1 LSLTAVENV
10 TDKVRHIRRSGHS
23 VMHSF
28 AGRDARCHADAGGA
42 GTGCLY
48 QHQLLLQAAG
58 GLLRL
63 ASVQRATLDSLTK

>member
-1 LSLTAVENV
+1 
-10 TDKVRHIRRSGHS
+10 
-23 VMHSF
+23 MHSF

-42 GTGCLY
+42 GTGGLY